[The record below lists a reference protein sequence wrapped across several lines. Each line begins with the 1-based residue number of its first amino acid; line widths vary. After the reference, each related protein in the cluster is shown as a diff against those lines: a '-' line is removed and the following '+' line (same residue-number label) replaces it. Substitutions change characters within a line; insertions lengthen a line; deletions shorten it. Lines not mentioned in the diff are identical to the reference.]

1 LDIEN
6 FDDYWLW
13 VRTVLY
19 EKIFSRTDFAG
30 RPLVE
35 EHGPNNEWRIGLY
48 NRLIGP
54 IRFRQVRTKEGSCD
68 FPETHVFSRPCWGP
82 FSAAAADS
90 RSLEPAAGME
100 AASGTVYATGLS
112 DFSGH
117 DDDGGYYGGMG
128 HVVDLPLD
136 DGETLKRITG
146 MQMERWTDEATRA
159 IAIDINTYNAN
170 TDISTVTRLSID
182 VVPGGRIYPTVS
194 QSSCRLSP
202 YNMPGDQIRLGVEC
216 VFLGLLFYYICVE
229 IQELYTLRWKYF
241 DFWNAVECANLG
253 LYVVIVSGWVELML
267 RDRSVFMKRDY
278 TTFHDLYAITG
289 QFERSTRYC
298 AFNIVW
304 SFIRFF
310 KYMQLNP
317 RFAILWEVM
326 VNAFSMLAP
335 FSLIMI
341 LMMLSFAYSGY
352 WLFGSELKDFHTF
365 TSAFTYMLLCMT
377 EGYDYQEMKD
387 IAPTAA
393 PMWCL
398 GWTVSATLVL
408 SNLFIAIISDSF
420 TFVICRTAKLDEIAR
435 PYEHLI
441 PTPWIFLRAKVF
453 WFIPSFDEDLQLK
466 INDIR
471 AGTRSLRNLFGEV
484 NDEAFWEIVLR
495 NAAEGC
501 FALEPQ
507 DIVGLFKK
515 PNDPD
520 DDPTILQE
528 ATEWLSR
535 LAVHG
540 SIPYM
545 RTDDEPTAKSEL
557 SKLMLMVNI
566 MERELNDLGDKG
578 LGIKDFD
585 PYEVLM

>member
-1 LDIEN
+1 MSTPKDAKPPSDYHRRLQTQAQFSAKARKKEQVNGGGDDGEMPECVLPLGGVVAAYKRSRQDPYFNQFILYAIFISCFATIVTMVRPTFDIFSVQRTMIAELVDAPIAPSTKPFKTTFLDIEN

-19 EKIFSRTDFAG
+19 EKTFSRTDFAG

-202 YNMPGDQIRLGVEC
+202 YNMPGDQIRFGVEC

-326 VNAFSMLAP
+326 SMR
-335 FSLIMI
+335 FRC
-341 LMMLSFAYSGY
+341 
-352 WLFGSELKDFHTF
+352 W
-365 TSAFTYMLLCMT
+365 
-377 EGYDYQEMKD
+377 
-387 IAPTAA
+387 
-393 PMWCL
+393 
-398 GWTVSATLVL
+398 
-408 SNLFIAIISDSF
+408 
-420 TFVICRTAKLDEIAR
+420 R
-435 PYEHLI
+435 
-441 PTPWIFLRAKVF
+441 
-453 WFIPSFDEDLQLK
+453 
-466 INDIR
+466 
-471 AGTRSLRNLFGEV
+471 RSV
-484 NDEAFWEIVLR
+484 
-495 NAAEGC
+495 
-501 FALEPQ
+501 
-507 DIVGLFKK
+507 
-515 PNDPD
+515 
-520 DDPTILQE
+520 
-528 ATEWLSR
+528 
-535 LAVHG
+535 
-540 SIPYM
+540 
-545 RTDDEPTAKSEL
+545 
-557 SKLMLMVNI
+557 
-566 MERELNDLGDKG
+566 
-578 LGIKDFD
+578 
-585 PYEVLM
+585 